1 MKNIISFEDTSIAFS
16 YKSVK
21 ELKKS
26 YLLFSLINNPVLS
39 KLGANIVKFA
49 LKVKIPIIGI
59 IRNTIYNQFCGGES
73 IEQCKNIIKILSEY
87 NIESILDFAAE
98 GNSEEL
104 NYDKITSEVL
114 NTVEYAATDD
124 NISFCVFKPTGIAS
138 KDLLM
143 KLHQK
148 KKLNDIEKKIFEKV
162 RKRFDAIAKSCFEHN
177 VKLYI
182 DSEES
187 YYQYAIDNLVY
198 ELMEK
203 YNKTKVVV
211 FNTFQMYRINMLEK
225 LKEAN
230 ENGKANGY
238 QIGAKLVRG
247 AYMEK
252 ERKRAKDKS
261 YEDPILTDKKSTG
274 LQFNEGLKYCVENIN
289 NLELCMGSHNEASNY
304 LLIELIKNNK
314 IAKNDQRIYFSQL
327 YGMSDH
333 ISFNLANAGYN
344 VVKYVPYGPIETVM
358 PYLFRRAKENTSIA
372 GQSSRELELVKKEL
386 NRRNNI

>member
-1 MKNIISFEDTSIAFS
+1 
-16 YKSVK
+16 
-21 ELKKS
+21 
-26 YLLFSLINNPVLS
+26 
-39 KLGANIVKFA
+39 
-49 LKVKIPIIGI
+49 
-59 IRNTIYNQFCGGES
+59 
-73 IEQCKNIIKILSEY
+73 
-87 NIESILDFAAE
+87 
-98 GNSEEL
+98 
-104 NYDKITSEVL
+104 
-114 NTVEYAATDD
+114 
-124 NISFCVFKPTGIAS
+124 
-138 KDLLM
+138 
-143 KLHQK
+143 
-148 KKLNDIEKKIFEKV
+148 
-162 RKRFDAIAKSCFEHN
+162 
-177 VKLYI
+177 
-182 DSEES
+182 
-187 YYQYAIDNLVY
+187 
-198 ELMEK
+198 MEK